1 MIPLVRGQ
9 TARDHIEC
17 CAGTEGDRYED
28 KDWQGMD
35 MGPKNLR
42 QSTSELPAIY
52 LVRKNK
58 GFGRPSHYMSE
69 AYTMMIRMPWFPAS
83 DEDRAK
89 MSWDVRT
96 SLLRNDGE
104 SEQYFPLDSLNFFE
118 MKVKNS
124 EDDDFYDITITVNG
138 KLWMSKKALI
148 PTMNANVKFYAGP
161 SCACEY
167 GWKRAGYPS
176 ESDLFKYDLGTQDP
190 TDVVI
195 TNFKVSSLAE
205 GEIAGKA
212 VNPCEFEN
220 GGCDSVLAE
229 CSNDNGK
236 AVCVC
241 KRGTTGSD
249 GLNCQDIDECAGD
262 NDCDANAVCRNTA
275 GSYECKC
282 KAGFYG
288 NGKMCKELSGDSF
301 EMKKAIRAYPPKE
314 IGGVKS
320 LGQSWS
326 LSFEMR
332 FNDLP
337 EDDLD
342 PIAQW
347 AQQNEWHK
355 RKKMRDIFSILR
367 AQSVEEECCAVNQ
380 GWHMGKHG
388 CSVGPCSAG
397 SMIPD
402 VSFEVASV
410 NSDEPYYP
418 TTKHTTHSAASNSGK
433 LKAGFHIF
441 TRISLIFNENTEQ

>member
-1 MIPLVRGQ
+1 
-9 TARDHIEC
+9 
-17 CAGTEGDRYED
+17 
-28 KDWQGMD
+28 MD

-42 QSTSELPAIY
+42 RSTSELPAIY
-52 LVRKNK
+52 LVRQNK
-58 GFGRPSHYMSE
+58 KKEKPAHFMSE
-69 AYTMMIRMPWFPAS
+69 PYKMIIRMPWFPALE
-83 DEDRAK
+83 EDRRD
-89 MSWDVRT
+89 MPWDVRT
-96 SLLRNDGE
+96 DQLWNEGE
-104 SEQYFPLDSLNFFE
+104 SQYFPLDSLNFFE

-124 EDDDFYDITITVNG
+124 ESDGYYDLTVTVNG

-148 PTMNANVKFYAGP
+148 PTMNENVKFYAGP

-167 GWKRAGYPS
+167 DWHNAGSPQEKNLYR
-176 ESDLFKYDLGTQDP
+176 YDLGRQDP

-212 VNPCEFEN
+212 VNPCEVEN
-220 GGCDSVLAE
+220 GGCHPLLAQ
-229 CSNDNGK
+229 CSNDNGA

-241 KRGTTGSD
+241 KSGSTGSD
-249 GLNCQDIDECAGD
+249 GINCQDIDECVGD
-262 NDCDANAVCRNTA
+262 NDCAQNAVCRNTA

-282 KAGFYG
+282 KAGYFG
-288 NGKMCKELSGDSF
+288 DGKSCRELSAHSF
-301 EMKKAIRAYPPKE
+301 ELKKGVRAYPPKE

-337 EDDLD
+337 EGDLD
-342 PIAQW
+342 PIEQW
-347 AQQNEWHK
+347 QQQREWHK

-367 AQSVEEECCAVNQ
+367 VFSVEEECCAADQ
-380 GWHMGKHG
+380 GWHLGKHR
-388 CSVGPCSAG
+388 CPLGPCSVG

-410 NSDEPYYP
+410 NNDEPYYSQGA
-418 TTKHTTHSAASNSGK
+418 KS
-433 LKAGFHIF
+433 
-441 TRISLIFNENTEQ
+441 E